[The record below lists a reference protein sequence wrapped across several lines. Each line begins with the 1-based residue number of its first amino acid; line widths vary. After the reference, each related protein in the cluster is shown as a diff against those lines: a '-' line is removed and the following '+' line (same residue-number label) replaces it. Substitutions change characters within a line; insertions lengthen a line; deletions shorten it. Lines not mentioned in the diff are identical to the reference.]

1 MILREINDLEKL
13 QKKEWSINEYI
24 ELLKRGTT
32 SKIVN
37 HIINTNKLYKLLKPN
52 DIKNMLNNYYDQN
65 IYFITLYIL
74 LSSTDDRQL
83 IIYEEILRKLTNCEN
98 KYQIKQNFIV
108 KVIKEP
114 IQKIN
119 KETDFDISITSLTQN
134 KKVVAWIL
142 DKEMQNND

>member
-83 IIYEEILRKLTNCEN
+83 IIYEEILRKG
-98 KYQIKQNFIV
+98 
-108 KVIKEP
+108 
-114 IQKIN
+114 
-119 KETDFDISITSLTQN
+119 
-134 KKVVAWIL
+134 
-142 DKEMQNND
+142 